1 MESKTYIQSAD
12 LNPTV
17 IYSIVTPMQWLFFI
31 CFFCFFYN
39 FFAHKQ
45 FIDLITA
52 VFFLRWSITAYQLI
66 TVYEKDIAHEYYEAI
81 GKEQRFYREI
91 GRRGR
96 RKLGVKQIK

>member
-1 MESKTYIQSAD
+1 MESKSYIQSAE

-17 IYSIVTPMQWLFFI
+17 IYAIVTPMQWLFFI

-45 FIDLITA
+45 IIDLITA
-52 VFFLRWSITAYQLI
+52 VFFLRWSITAYQLAE
-66 TVYEKDIAHEYYEAI
+66 VYEKDLVHDYNEAYQ
-81 GKEQRFYREI
+81 KKQELYRRI
-91 GRRGR
+91 GRSGR